1 MILNDCGIISEIK
14 LTEEQKRKQEESLK
28 ILDNLI
34 KENKLK
40 F

>member
-1 MILNDCGIISEIK
+1 MLLNDCGVIAKIK
-14 LTEEQKRKQEESLK
+14 LTEEEKRKQEESLK
-28 ILDNLI
+28 IIDKLI

>member
-1 MILNDCGIISEIK
+1 MLLNDCGVITKIK
-14 LTEEQKRKQEESLK
+14 LTEEEKRKQEESLK
-28 ILDNLI
+28 IIDKLI